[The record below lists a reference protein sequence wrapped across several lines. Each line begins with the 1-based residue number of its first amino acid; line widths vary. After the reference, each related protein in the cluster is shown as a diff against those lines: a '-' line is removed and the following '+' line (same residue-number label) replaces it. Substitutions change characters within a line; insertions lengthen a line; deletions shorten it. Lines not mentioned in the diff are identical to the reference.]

1 MTQHSERTVTGAS
14 DAAVSLSNGRA
25 RITMRPDLGAG
36 LTAFDVRHD
45 DGWQPIFRTVDPG
58 TMHPFALS
66 NILLVPFSG
75 RVSGGGFSFDGV
87 FHALPRNMESEAYP
101 LHGSGFSAAWHV
113 ASEGADFICLALSA
127 EGPGPFRFDATV
139 TYRLID
145 AGLLMTLDV
154 TNRAAIRLPY
164 GLGFHPWFVR
174 DADTTLA
181 APATDVWLEQAD
193 HLPKGREPVAMH
205 PDMDFNHPRL
215 LPARWV
221 NNWFD
226 GWDGKARIAWPG
238 RGLAAD
244 IEASGALN
252 RYVVF
257 SPAADADFVCFE
269 PVTHPVDAFN
279 LPGELRD
286 HGLKVLE
293 PGECLGV
300 SMRITIHPA

>member
-1 MTQHSERTVTGAS
+1 MMQQTEGTVTGAS
-14 DAAVSLSNGRA
+14 DATVSLSNGRA
-25 RITMRPDLGAG
+25 RVTVRPDLGAG

-87 FHALPRNMESEAYP
+87 FYALPRNMESEAYP

-127 EGPGPFRFDATV
+127 EGPGPFRFDAAV
-139 TYRLID
+139 TYRLD
-145 AGLLMTLDV
+145 GAGLVMTLDV
-154 TNRAAIRLPY
+154 TNRAPIRLPY

-193 HLPKGREPVAMH
+193 HLPKGRELIAMH
-205 PDMDFNHPRL
+205 PDMDFNQPRL
-215 LPARWV
+215 LPACWV

-226 GWDGKARIAWPG
+226 GWDGRARIAWPG

-244 IEASGALN
+244 IEASEALN

-279 LPGELRD
+279 LPGEPQD

-293 PGECLGV
+293 PGERFGV